1 MNSATNVRAFR
12 KGLAVLDMEIDAIK
26 RKRMALRADLME
38 ALEINNRVSFCHY
51 ADGKTKLDKA
61 VAIRVTNVFKKY
73 GIDNPWGFP
82 EDEDVN

>member
-1 MNSATNVRAFR
+1 MDSAMNVRAFR
-12 KGLAVLDMEIDAIK
+12 KGLAVFDKEIDAIK
-26 RKRMALRADLME
+26 RKRMALRADLMN
-38 ALEINNRVSFCHY
+38 ALDINNRVSFCHY

-82 EDEDVN
+82 EDEDVS

>member
-1 MNSATNVRAFR
+1 MDSAMNVRAFR
-12 KGLAVLDMEIDAIK
+12 KGLAVFDKEIDAIK
-26 RKRMALRADLME
+26 RKRMALRADLMN
-38 ALEINNRVSFCHY
+38 ALDINNRVSFSHY

-82 EDEDVN
+82 EDEDVS